1 MQGTP
6 GEPAEEGGLGLR
18 VAVPDVLVAE
28 NQVVGLYGIGK
39 TGLNRADKE
48 LIGSEVLGMV
58 GAHDTAQV
66 AAVQAETHRQ
76 RRRQGQS

>member
-1 MQGTP
+1 MQGAP
-6 GEPAEEGGLGLR
+6 GEPAEEADSASALLSQTSR
-18 VAVPDVLVAE
+18 CRE
-28 NQVVGLYGIGK
+28 SVVGSYGIGK

-66 AAVQAETHRQ
+66 AAVQAETRRQ

>member
-1 MQGTP
+1 MQGAP
-6 GEPAEEGGLGLR
+6 GEPAEESGLGLR

-28 NQVVGLYGIGK
+28 NQVVGLYSIGK

-76 RRRQGQS
+76 RRR

>member
-1 MQGTP
+1 MQGAP
-6 GEPAEEGGLGLR
+6 GEPAEEGGLGSVLLSQTF
-18 VAVPDVLVAE
+18 LVAE

-39 TGLNRADKE
+39 TGLNVRTR

>member
-1 MQGTP
+1 MQGAP

-39 TGLNRADKE
+39 TGLNR
-48 LIGSEVLGMV
+48 G
-58 GAHDTAQV
+58 QRF
-66 AAVQAETHRQ
+66 AVP
-76 RRRQGQS
+76 